1 MAEPTEVCG
10 SAAVVRHEG
19 VRSVRSTGTS
29 CISNRWYRTPGQ
41 LTEIILHT
49 ARRARGSTGQSARAI
64 NRRADT
70 TLERRCCVSTVS
82 AQELREVEIIID
94 GSCLGNPG
102 PGGWACILRCG
113 EHERVLQGGVPDAT
127 NNRME
132 LAAAIEGLRA
142 LKRACQVTVLTDSE
156 YVRRGITEFLP
167 RWRSNAWRN
176 ASGRRLPTRTF
187 GSNSK
192 QLVGYHAVTWVHVR
206 GHSGQPDHERCDA
219 LAISA
224 ARAARRATATA

>member
-1 MAEPTEVCG
+1 
-10 SAAVVRHEG
+10 
-19 VRSVRSTGTS
+19 
-29 CISNRWYRTPGQ
+29 
-41 LTEIILHT
+41 
-49 ARRARGSTGQSARAI
+49 
-64 NRRADT
+64 
-70 TLERRCCVSTVS
+70 VSTVS

-167 RWRSNAWRN
+167 RWRSNGWRN
-176 ASGRRLPTRTF
+176 ASGKAVANQDLWE
-187 GSNSK
+187 
-192 QLVGYHAVTWVHVR
+192 QLEELAGYHAVTWVHVR

-224 ARAARRATATA
+224 ARAARRATAIA

>member
-1 MAEPTEVCG
+1 M
-10 SAAVVRHEG
+10 
-19 VRSVRSTGTS
+19 
-29 CISNRWYRTPGQ
+29 
-41 LTEIILHT
+41 
-49 ARRARGSTGQSARAI
+49 
-64 NRRADT
+64 
-70 TLERRCCVSTVS
+70 STVS

-102 PGGWACILRCG
+102 PGGWACILQCG

-167 RWRSNAWRN
+167 RWRSNGWRN
-176 ASGRRLPTRTF
+176 ASGKAVVNQDLWE
-187 GSNSK
+187 
-192 QLVGYHAVTWVHVR
+192 QLEELAGYHAVTWVHVR

-224 ARAARRATATA
+224 ARAARCNRDCLRAKVTEIANLRLRPWIQARRCRGQRNRLNGSLPDAAGRKEMFRIVTH